1 MKKKHFWFV
10 IIGIILLIIM
20 TFILNNLFS
29 DQTKKF
35 GISCAIFFVST
46 FPLVTYKDALKPS
59 RGSFEINM
67 TKKHYEKTGELG
79 KYQRLCK
86 ILFLVTISLAA
97 ITLFVGLGEIFVLYL
112 KA

>member
-1 MKKKHFWFV
+1 
-10 IIGIILLIIM
+10 M

-35 GISCAIFFVST
+35 GTSCGIFFIST
-46 FPLVTYKDALKPS
+46 FPLVEYKNALKPTKNF
-59 RGSFEINM
+59 GSINR
-67 TKKHYEKTGELG
+67 TKKYYEKKGKLE
-79 KYQRLCK
+79 KYQSLCK